1 MIKIKKEM
9 FASIVT
15 QLFSEKNGTL
25 ETISNDVIN
34 KIMTD
39 IDIASAIQKLE
50 RAVSGRKLVPI
61 AKKTELKELE
71 KEIQERFS
79 GIKFNRIIN
88 HLITA
93 RYYGYSCFEIV
104 YKKDFSIDTL
114 IPISAEYIYYRD
126 KKWKLRI
133 GTEEIVLNRDKFL
146 LSIHKWNPAK
156 PEGTSIFECCHQ
168 TFLDKDMYVKQLR
181 GLASEYGDIIIV
193 YPFDINMNEEEKE
206 ELRKNVENLHG
217 KKSIGVPVVFSENFD
232 LGKTVEFIKL
242 SDLDPKIYTELENRE
257 KEKLVQNILGSTLT
271 MDNGGG
277 TGSYSLGEIHKEGF
291 DEVVEEI
298 CKFVTDSLFQL
309 LEIDSKYHGYNP
321 KDFEFTLEKIFTE
334 EEKIAR
340 EKQQEELKT
349 VKLDNL
355 QKLSSTGYKV
365 TAEYI
370 SEHLGISLESLIE
383 KPEQIYANG
392 IGAEFSKKKLDN
404 LFEKNKEKVLMFE
417 ESISTGMK
425 DFTETVTKQLK
436 EKFKEIK
443 NINDLES
450 FSFDLTELKEKM
462 IIAYLK
468 GYIDELENPL
478 MEFSSD
484 EKDPF
489 NLPFSKAIDWFI
501 KKFPILY
508 DHLDDVTK
516 KVNETFFYIKRS
528 LELETTRTLY
538 NNLLDNLS
546 NGGTLK
552 DWLEASKTILDKT
565 GLGDSPWYLELVYRN
580 NMQSS
585 YNAGA
590 FYNQELNKKNKPYGL
605 YDAIDDERT
614 SEICQILNGK
624 VYPLDH
630 PFWNRYLPPNH
641 HGCRSKRI
649 TLSKEELEEYG
660 LTVSKTV
667 TKEIKELKN
676 KMGNFYGTQ
685 VSGIKKAIKQKEK
698 EIEEIKNQLK
708 LKI

>member
-1 MIKIKKEM
+1 M
-9 FASIVT
+9 
-15 QLFSEKNGTL
+15 
-25 ETISNDVIN
+25 
-34 KIMTD
+34 
-39 IDIASAIQKLE
+39 
-50 RAVSGRKLVPI
+50 
-61 AKKTELKELE
+61 
-71 KEIQERFS
+71 
-79 GIKFNRIIN
+79 
-88 HLITA
+88 
-93 RYYGYSCFEIV
+93 

-271 MDNGGG
+271 IDNGGG

-392 IGAEFSKKKLDN
+392 IGAEFSKKN
-404 LFEKNKEKVLMFE
+404 
-417 ESISTGMK
+417 
-425 DFTETVTKQLK
+425 
-436 EKFKEIK
+436 
-443 NINDLES
+443 
-450 FSFDLTELKEKM
+450 
-462 IIAYLK
+462 
-468 GYIDELENPL
+468 
-478 MEFSSD
+478 
-484 EKDPF
+484 
-489 NLPFSKAIDWFI
+489 
-501 KKFPILY
+501 
-508 DHLDDVTK
+508 
-516 KVNETFFYIKRS
+516 
-528 LELETTRTLY
+528 
-538 NNLLDNLS
+538 
-546 NGGTLK
+546 
-552 DWLEASKTILDKT
+552 
-565 GLGDSPWYLELVYRN
+565 
-580 NMQSS
+580 
-585 YNAGA
+585 
-590 FYNQELNKKNKPYGL
+590 
-605 YDAIDDERT
+605 
-614 SEICQILNGK
+614 
-624 VYPLDH
+624 
-630 PFWNRYLPPNH
+630 
-641 HGCRSKRI
+641 
-649 TLSKEELEEYG
+649 
-660 LTVSKTV
+660 
-667 TKEIKELKN
+667 
-676 KMGNFYGTQ
+676 
-685 VSGIKKAIKQKEK
+685 
-698 EIEEIKNQLK
+698 
-708 LKI
+708 